1 MTPEEVP
8 AELVELAEA
17 RLVEEYGGHGWP
29 GDVGARELLAEV
41 LTRWEEIRPYSCS
54 FDCSYCRADDDCPCD
69 LVGCACGGPSKVCE
83 PVPCP
88 PFEDVTPRVVELRTS
103 SPRVTG
109 FAEPHGFEDEGDDE
123 YDDDGVDNLT

>member
-8 AELVELAEA
+8 AELL
-17 RLVEEYGGHGWP
+17 
-29 GDVGARELLAEV
+29 
-41 LTRWEEIRPYSCS
+41 
-54 FDCSYCRADDDCPCD
+54 
-69 LVGCACGGPSKVCE
+69 
-83 PVPCP
+83 
-88 PFEDVTPRVVELRTS
+88 RVVKLRTS